1 MNHDRRNPA
10 IFTEMSNVLH
20 LSEEHK
26 GKPGFARDQKMKEMV
41 EEMAEGEWK

>member
-10 IFTEMSNVLH
+10 IFTEMSSVLH

-26 GKPGFARDQKMKEMV
+26 GKPGFARDLKD
-41 EEMAEGEWK
+41 EGDGRGDG